1 MRVMYEN
8 ECEARMVYQSGQ
20 AGKAGERG
28 ES

>member
-1 MRVMYEN
+1 MYEN